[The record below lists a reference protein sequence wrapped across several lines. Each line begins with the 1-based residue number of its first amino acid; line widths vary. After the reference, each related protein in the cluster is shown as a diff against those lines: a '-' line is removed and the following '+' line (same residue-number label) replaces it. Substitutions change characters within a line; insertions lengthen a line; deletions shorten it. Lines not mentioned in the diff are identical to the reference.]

1 MIYLLP
7 LSHKDIIKRFPME
20 GFGMLINP
28 KWVTVP
34 PGVRNEGRIWALD
47 NGAFNNRFNPT
58 KFNAALE
65 RLKPYREKCLFIV
78 APDVLAD
85 STETRRLWDE
95 WAPRL
100 EGWPLAFVAQD
111 GQTPEQMPDCDWLF
125 VGGTTEYK
133 LGPDARSLIAWSR
146 ARDIRVHVGRVN
158 TWRRMR
164 YFKMLGVETMDG
176 TLLCYGIDTHK
187 QKVCDWVGILRAQ
200 GMLFEEGGG

>member
-1 MIYLLP
+1 MLYLLP
-7 LSHKDIIKRFPME
+7 LTHKDIIQRFPME

-34 PGVRNEGRIWALD
+34 PGVRHERRPWALD
-47 NGAFNNRFNPT
+47 NGAFNNRFNPE
-58 KFNAALE
+58 KFGAALE
-65 RLKPYREKCLFIV
+65 RLKQYRDICLFV
-78 APDVLAD
+78 VVPDVLAD
-85 STETRRLWDE
+85 ADKTLELWEE

-100 EGWPLAFVAQD
+100 REWPLAFVAQD
-111 GQTPEQMPDCDWLF
+111 GQTPETLPNADWLF
-125 VGGTTEYK
+125 IGGSTEFK
-133 LGPDARSLIAWSR
+133 LGPEAKDLIKYARFRGMRI
-146 ARDIRVHVGRVN
+146 HVGRVN

-200 GMLFEEGGG
+200 GMLFEEGV